1 MIIMRILPPTQF
13 LRRAQRRQHKPL
25 QCINRRVRR
34 IDNVTTLLN
43 LDVVAFNIDG
53 TAGFLGCGL
62 DSRVAEV
69 APEIGYAEDDG

>member
-1 MIIMRILPPTQF
+1 
-13 LRRAQRRQHKPL
+13 
-25 QCINRRVRR
+25 
-34 IDNVTTLLN
+34 LN
-43 LDVVAFNIDG
+43 LDVVAFDIDG